1 MPVIDI
7 RKTAL
12 LARLELS
19 EAEVAQFAPQ
29 LEKILATMA
38 ALNALELAG
47 VEPFRPGAQ
56 ALELRADEVT
66 PGFPPAGAL
75 RNAPGKSGAF
85 FTVPRVVSKKTAA
98 GGKTPEGADP
108 EAAER
113 E

>member
-19 EAEVAQFAPQ
+19 EAEIAQFTPQ

-38 ALNALELAG
+38 ALNELDLTG

-56 ALELRADEVT
+56 SLELRADEVKAS
-66 PGFPPAGAL
+66 FPPAGAL
-75 RNAPGKSGAF
+75 RNAPGKSGGF
-85 FTVPRVVSKKTAA
+85 FTVPRVVSKKSAS
-98 GGKTPEGADP
+98 GNKTETPAS
-108 EAAER
+108 EAADDE
-113 E
+113 

>member
-19 EAEVAQFAPQ
+19 EAEIAQFTPQ

-38 ALNALELAG
+38 ALSELELTG

-56 ALELRADEVT
+56 QLELRADEVKT
-66 PGFPPAGAL
+66 SFPPAGAL
-75 RNAPGKSGAF
+75 RNAPGKSGGF
-85 FTVPRVVSKKTAA
+85 FTVPRVVSKKSAPGKNEKAA
-98 GGKTPEGADP
+98 TEPGAADD
-108 EAAER
+108 E
-113 E
+113 

>member
-19 EAEVAQFAPQ
+19 EAEIAQFTPQ

-38 ALNALELAG
+38 ALNELDLTG

-56 ALELRADEVT
+56 ALELRADEVK

-75 RNAPGKSGAF
+75 RNAPGKSGGF
-85 FTVPRVVSKKTAA
+85 FTVPRVVSKKSAA
-98 GGKTPEGADP
+98 SKK
-108 EAAER
+108 AAESAKP
-113 E
+113 ETADNA

>member
-19 EAEVAQFAPQ
+19 EAEIAQFTPQ

-38 ALNALELAG
+38 ALNELDLTG

-56 ALELRADEVT
+56 ALALREDEIN
-66 PGFPPAGAL
+66 PSFPPAGAL
-75 RNAPGKSGAF
+75 RNAPGMSGGF
-85 FTVPRVVSKKTAA
+85 FTVPRVVSKKTSS
-98 GGKTPEGADP
+98 GKQ
-108 EAAER
+108 AAEPDAPETADR